1 MSSGCAWSWRPAP
14 KRCVRLRATSVTGSS
29 IARGFFWSAAAP
41 RRSIAAEG
49 RRRHEVGA
57 SERSAA
63 GAPRRSGRGVEGNW
77 AKTRSGRF
85 RAQRRRRPEAER
97 TRSRGKLK
105 VMLTREQISDGLKRA
120 RYVTNERVETAIFL
134 ALALE
139 KPLLIEGPAGAG
151 KTEVAKVLAEMLH
164 TELIRLQCYEGLDE
178 ARALYEWNYQKQLL
192 RMQPG
197 EQQGLRWEELS
208 EHIFSRD
215 YLLERPLL
223 KAITAPSRV
232 VLLIDEVDK
241 ADEEFEAFL
250 LELLSDFQISVPELG
265 TLKAHERPVVILTS
279 NRARELS
286 EALRR
291 RCLHLFIDF
300 PGIEQERK
308 IIEFKVPELD
318 AKLAAEAA
326 RFVSAIRKLGLRKP
340 PSIAETLDWA
350 RALVRL
356 GVRELDTD
364 AVRTA
369 LGVLLKHEEDRVKVE
384 SKASALAPRR
394 R

>member
-1 MSSGCAWSWRPAP
+1 M
-14 KRCVRLRATSVTGSS
+14 
-29 IARGFFWSAAAP
+29 
-41 RRSIAAEG
+41 
-49 RRRHEVGA
+49 
-57 SERSAA
+57 
-63 GAPRRSGRGVEGNW
+63 
-77 AKTRSGRF
+77 RF
-85 RAQRRRRPEAER
+85 
-97 TRSRGKLK
+97 TH
-105 VMLTREQISDGLKRA
+105 EQISEGLRRA
-120 RYVTNERVETAIFL
+120 QYITNERVETAIFL

-139 KPLLIEGPAGAG
+139 KPLLIEGPAGSG
-151 KTEVAKVLAEMLH
+151 KTEVAKVLAEILH
-164 TELIRLQCYEGLDE
+164 TELVRLQCYEGLDE

-192 RMQPG
+192 RLQVG

-215 YLLERPLL
+215 FLLERPLL
-223 KAITAPSRV
+223 KAILAPRKV
-232 VLLIDEVDK
+232 VLLIDEIDK

-250 LELLSDFQISVPELG
+250 LEALSDFQVSVPELG
-265 TLKAHERPVVILTS
+265 TLRAAERPVVVLTS

-308 IIEFKVPELD
+308 IIELKVPELP
-318 AKLAAEAA
+318 ARLSAEAA
-326 RFVSAIRKLGLRKP
+326 RLVNALRKLDLKKP

-356 GVRELDTD
+356 GIKELDSD

-369 LGVLLKHEEDRVKVE
+369 LGVLLKHEDDRTRVE
-384 SKASALAPRR
+384 TKAASLTGRAR
-394 R
+394 

>member
-1 MSSGCAWSWRPAP
+1 MN
-14 KRCVRLRATSVTGSS
+14 VT
-29 IARGFFWSAAAP
+29 
-41 RRSIAAEG
+41 
-49 RRRHEVGA
+49 H
-57 SERSAA
+57 
-63 GAPRRSGRGVEGNW
+63 
-77 AKTRSGRF
+77 
-85 RAQRRRRPEAER
+85 
-97 TRSRGKLK
+97 
-105 VMLTREQISDGLKRA
+105 EQISDGLKRA
-120 RYVTNERVETAIFL
+120 HYVTNERVETAIFL

-151 KTEVAKVLAEMLH
+151 KTEVAKVLSEILH

-192 RMQPG
+192 RMQAD

-215 YLLERPLL
+215 FLLERPLL
-223 KAITAPSRV
+223 RAITSPSRV

-250 LELLSDFQISVPELG
+250 LELLSDFQVSVPELG
-265 TLKAHERPVVILTS
+265 TLKAHERPAVILTS

-300 PGIEQERK
+300 PGTEQERK
-308 IIEFKVPELD
+308 IIELKVPELD

-326 RFVSAIRKLGLRKP
+326 RFVGAIRKLGLRKP

-369 LGVLLKHEEDRVKVE
+369 LGVLLKHEDDRAKVE
-384 SKASALAPRR
+384 SKASSLAPRR

>member
-1 MSSGCAWSWRPAP
+1 MD
-14 KRCVRLRATSVTGSS
+14 
-29 IARGFFWSAAAP
+29 
-41 RRSIAAEG
+41 
-49 RRRHEVGA
+49 
-57 SERSAA
+57 
-63 GAPRRSGRGVEGNW
+63 
-77 AKTRSGRF
+77 
-85 RAQRRRRPEAER
+85 
-97 TRSRGKLK
+97 
-105 VMLTREQISDGLKRA
+105 LTQEQISDGLKRA
-120 RYVTNERVETAIFL
+120 RYITNERVETAIFL

-139 KPLLIEGPAGAG
+139 KPLLIEGPAGSG
-151 KTEVAKVLAEMLH
+151 KTEVAKVLAEILD

-192 RMQPG
+192 RMQAG

-223 KAITAPSRV
+223 KAITAPRRI
-232 VLLIDEVDK
+232 VLLIDEIDK

-265 TLKAHERPVVILTS
+265 TLKARERPAVILTS

-308 IIEFKVPELD
+308 IIELKVPELD

-326 RFVSAIRKLGLRKP
+326 RFVGAIRKLGLRKP
-340 PSIAETLDWA
+340 PSIAETLDWS
-350 RALVRL
+350 RALMRL

-364 AVRTA
+364 AVRAA
-369 LGVLLKHEEDRVKVE
+369 LGVLLKHEEDRAKVE
-384 SKASALAPRR
+384 SKASALAPRAR
-394 R
+394 